1 MLSYSLDMSK
11 NLEIEAKA
19 MLDEKSYHLLVN
31 HLKTYKQINYYLDN
45 TFKDIRNNSNIG
57 LRIRYKNNEYELTL
71 KVDLDEGKME
81 YNHILSTADF
91 KAFKEKGYLPD
102 CEVTRMLK
110 SLNVRFPLHIL
121 GEMIT
126 YRSDLN
132 YKTSLISID
141 KSEYNSNVDYEI
153 ESEDTSMEIAR
164 QNLEDFLNKNHIEF
178 KANVV
183 SKYKRFIKTI

>member
-31 HLKTYKQINYYLDN
+31 RLKTYKQINYYLDN
-45 TFKDIRNNSNIG
+45 TFKEIRNNSNIG

-91 KAFKEKGYLPD
+91 IAFKENGLLPD
-102 CEVTRMLK
+102 CEVTKMLK

-153 ESEDTSMEIAR
+153 ECEDTSMEIAR
-164 QNLEDFLNKNHIEF
+164 QNLEEFLNKNHIEF